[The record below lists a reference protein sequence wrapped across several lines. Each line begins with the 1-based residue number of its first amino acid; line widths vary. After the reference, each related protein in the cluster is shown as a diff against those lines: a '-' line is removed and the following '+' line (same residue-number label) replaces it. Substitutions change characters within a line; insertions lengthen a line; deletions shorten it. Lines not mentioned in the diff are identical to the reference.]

1 VNEGEVRPR
10 RILHFPTLRKASG
23 FLCVSEATIFK
34 QAAAGRIPSFPVGT
48 CVRFDPR
55 AVANCGSNILA
66 CATVRTRSLFG
77 GNNNPDVFLNLDLG
91 SCALHVA
98 LPPTGRN
105 ARTGR
110 SPGASNW
117 SHGFQPSGA
126 AAILNGD
133 DSDKWRL
140 IVRYAYSSNRTFV
153 TCADGD
159 RDGLFMQEIGRFR

>member
-1 VNEGEVRPR
+1 MRPR

-34 QAAAGRIPSFPVGT
+34 QAAAGRIPSFHVGT
-48 CVRFDPR
+48 CVGFDPR

-66 CATVRTRSLFG
+66 CATVRTPSLFG

-91 SCALHVA
+91 SCALHVCFTSDWSQCA
-98 LPPTGRN
+98 NR
-105 ARTGR
+105 AISRV
-110 SPGASNW
+110 SNW
-117 SHGFQPSGA
+117 SHGFQPSRA

-133 DSDKWRL
+133 DSDKWLL
-140 IVRYAYSSNRTFV
+140 IVRYAYSSNRTLV